1 MAVRREMITL
11 RRRGQRGNPGYE
23 AYRVEKLHNRRE
35 PVVGSDITPETVDTL
50 ILRCGRPNLGALLTV
65 TILDCK

>member
-1 MAVRREMITL
+1 MTVREQITL

-35 PVVGSDITPETVDTL
+35 PVVGSDLTPETVDQL
-50 ILRCGRPNLGALLTV
+50 ILRCGKPCHGAFLTV

>member
-1 MAVRREMITL
+1 MTVRREMITL

-23 AYRVEKLHNRRE
+23 SYRVEKLYNRRE
-35 PVVGSDITPETVDTL
+35 PVVGSDITPEAVDAL
-50 ILRCGRPNLGALLTV
+50 ILRCGRRKLGALLTV